1 MAKPMPA
8 QANNTRD
15 ETPAAVTVTAV
26 TVLRTPCVWVAQL
39 RLVEE
44 RQSSAFERKGSVP
57 RGATP
62 ATDAEAEGARGERGE
77 QEASPASPASPSS
90 PSSPSSPASP
100 ASEARARVV
109 TSSNH
114 MRQLK

>member
-1 MAKPMPA
+1 MAKPMLA
-8 QANNTRD
+8 ARITRD
-15 ETPAAVTVTAV
+15 ETPAAVTAV
-26 TVLRTPCVWVAQL
+26 TVLRKPCVWVAQL

-44 RQSSAFERKGSVP
+44 RQSSAFERRGSVP

-62 ATDAEAEGARGERGE
+62 AMDAEAEGARGERGE
-77 QEASPASPASPSS
+77 QEASPSS
-90 PSSPSSPASP
+90 PSSP

-109 TSSNH
+109 SPSNH